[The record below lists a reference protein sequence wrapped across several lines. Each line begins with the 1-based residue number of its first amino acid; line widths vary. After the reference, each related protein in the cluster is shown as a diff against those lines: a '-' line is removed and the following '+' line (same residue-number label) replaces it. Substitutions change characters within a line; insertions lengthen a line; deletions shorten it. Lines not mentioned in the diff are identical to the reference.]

1 MTRAKNQA
9 NGRQT
14 RTEDSRRNAQAV
26 AVAGAP
32 GRTGTGCPQG
42 GTEATCSER
51 QGDQNSYFLK
61 TLEQRDAGRKT
72 GWYDTARTV
81 LPLPLSLFGETEK
94 DTKMDGWT
102 GNL

>member
-1 MTRAKNQA
+1 MLRAT
-9 NGRQT
+9 GRPEQ
-14 RTEDSRRNAQAV
+14 
-26 AVAGAP
+26 
-32 GRTGTGCPQG
+32 
-42 GTEATCSER
+42 
-51 QGDQNSYFLK
+51 LLIK

-81 LPLPLSLFGETEK
+81 LPLPLFLFRETEK